1 MKDDIMHETTIALSL
16 PVDVATALWG
26 RKRSETGRHERIKT
40 LIAVGLFAE
49 GAISLAK
56 ASALAGVNRY
66 EFALLLKRMGLPAY
80 DHTESEYAEDA
91 NFAASVLDYHRR
103 ATP

>member
-1 MKDDIMHETTIALSL
+1 MHETTIALSL

-26 RKRSETGRHERIKT
+26 RKRSETGKQERIKT
-40 LIAVGLFAE
+40 LLAVGLFAE

-66 EFALLLKRMGLPAY
+66 EFALLLKQMGLPAY
-80 DHTESEYAEDA
+80 PYTESEYEEDLA
-91 NFAASVLDYHRR
+91 FTASMLEG
-103 ATP
+103 

>member
-40 LIAVGLFAE
+40 LLAVGLFAE

-56 ASALAGVNRY
+56 ASALDGRESLRVCAVAETNGAAGLR
-66 EFALLLKRMGLPAY
+66 P
-80 DHTESEYAEDA
+80 
-91 NFAASVLDYHRR
+91 HRER
-103 ATP
+103 IRGRR